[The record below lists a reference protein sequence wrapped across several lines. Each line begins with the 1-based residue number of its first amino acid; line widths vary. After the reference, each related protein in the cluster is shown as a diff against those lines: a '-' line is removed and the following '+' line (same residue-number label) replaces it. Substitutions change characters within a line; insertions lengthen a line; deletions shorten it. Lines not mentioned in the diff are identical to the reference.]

1 MIRILVA
8 AVLALALPLA
18 SHAAAVVESLQG
30 GVQVGDARL
39 TVGQKIVAPT
49 TVSTGPGAQAFLRFE
64 DGMQIVLGEN
74 SLLRVVD
81 FRFTSSGVTDRA
93 VFDLM
98 RGSARVVTGNI
109 ALKSPKQFF
118 FRLPQTQLTVERPA
132 DFTVALINPAYVS
145 VNVGSVVS
153 SNTYGVSTLAAGSTS
168 TIATNA
174 AAVASIPASS
184 LPAGASSAM
193 SNLSVAAVS
202 APMGGAAAGLAAG
215 AAGGAGLGVVTP
227 LVLIGAAVAGVAA
240 AANNSDDSSTTPSHS
255 ATTHH

>member
-1 MIRILVA
+1 MIRILFA

-30 GVQVGDARL
+30 GVQVGDAAV
-39 TVGQKIVAPT
+39 TMGHKIVAPT

-81 FRFTSSGVTDRA
+81 FRYTPTRVTDRA

-98 RGSARVVTGNI
+98 RGSARVVTGQV
-109 ALKSPKQFF
+109 ALKNPKQFF
-118 FRLPQTQLTVERPA
+118 FRLPQSQLTVERPA
-132 DFTVALINPAYVS
+132 DFTVALINPAYVT
-145 VNVGSVVS
+145 VNVGSVIS

-168 TIATNA
+168 TIATNS

-184 LPAGASSAM
+184 LPAGAASAM
-193 SNLSVAAVS
+193 GNLAVASVS
-202 APMGGAAAGLAAG
+202 APAGSAATGLAA
-215 AAGGAGLGVVTP
+215 ASAGGAGIGFVTP
-227 LVLIGAAVAGVAA
+227 LVVIGAAVAGVAA
-240 AANNSDDSSTTPSHS
+240 ASNNSDDGSAQQTT
-255 ATTHH
+255 TTHH

>member
-8 AVLALALPLA
+8 GVLALALPLTA
-18 SHAAAVVESLQG
+18 LAAGVVESLTG
-30 GVQVGDARL
+30 TAQVGDAPI

-49 TVSTGPGAQAFLRFE
+49 TVTTGPGAQAFLRFE

-81 FRFTSSGVTDRA
+81 FRFSPNGVADRA

-98 RGSARVVTGNI
+98 RGSARVVTGKVAAAN
-109 ALKSPKQFF
+109 PKQFF

-132 DFTVALINPAYVS
+132 DFTVALVNPAYIT
-145 VNVGSVVS
+145 VNAGSVIS

-174 AAVASIPASS
+174 AAVAAMPASA
-184 LPAGASSAM
+184 LPATAASAM

-202 APMGGAAAGLAAG
+202 APAGTASAGVAAG
-215 AAGGAGLGVVTP
+215 AAGGAGFGIAAP
-227 LVLIGAAVAGVAA
+227 LVVIGAGVAGIA
-240 AANNSDDSSTTPSHS
+240 AASANSDDAPAQQTT
-255 ATTHH
+255 TTHH

>member
-81 FRFTSSGVTDRA
+81 FRFTPSGVTDRA

-153 SNTYGVSTLAAGSTS
+153 SNTYGVSTLSAGSTS
-168 TIATNA
+168 AIATNS

-193 SNLSVAAVS
+193 SNLAVASVS
-202 APMGGAAAGLAAG
+202 APAGSAATGLAA
-215 AAGGAGLGVVTP
+215 ASAGGAGIGFVTP
-227 LVLIGAAVAGVAA
+227 LVVVGAALAGVAA
-240 AANNSDDSSTTPSHS
+240 AAGNDDDNAAASHS

>member
-18 SHAAAVVESLQG
+18 AHAAAVVESLQG
-30 GVQVGDARL
+30 GVQVGDAAV
-39 TVGQKIVAPT
+39 TMGHKIVAPT

-81 FRFTSSGVTDRA
+81 FRFTQAKVIDRA

-98 RGSARVVTGNI
+98 RGSARVVTGKV
-109 ALKSPKQFF
+109 ALNNPKQFF

-132 DFTVALINPAYVS
+132 DFTVALINPAYVT
-145 VNVGSVVS
+145 VNVGSVIS

-193 SNLSVAAVS
+193 SNLAVASVS
-202 APMGGAAAGLAAG
+202 APAGSAATGLAAG
-215 AAGGAGLGVVTP
+215 AAGSGAGIGFFTP
-227 LVLIGAAVAGVAA
+227 LVVIGATVAGVAA
-240 AANNSDDSSTTPSHS
+240 AANNSDGVPDQQTT
-255 ATTHH
+255 TTHH